1 MHGMLE
7 AQHTHGHHLNHTRTP
22 ARGPSGTDGLLI
34 KQQPERNYRC
44 QLIEKFALFI
54 EVRRLCP
61 LIKPHYPRRTRYS
74 PVSRSISDGCVCGSY
89 LIFSALT
96 APQNF
101 EIHKVFLRFF
111 GLSDQKISAYLLLPI
126 RLKSPNY
133 FDN

>member
-22 ARGPSGTDGLLI
+22 ARGPSGTDGPLI

-74 PVSRSISDGCVCGSY
+74 PVLRSVSDGCVSGSY

-96 APQNF
+96 APQNL
-101 EIHKVFLRFF
+101 EIHKVFLRFS

>member
-74 PVSRSISDGCVCGSY
+74 PIWRSQRDRG
-89 LIFSALT
+89 
-96 APQNF
+96 
-101 EIHKVFLRFF
+101 EIPLRGVKFADA
-111 GLSDQKISAYLLLPI
+111 SEI
-126 RLKSPNY
+126 RRCRMKCACARGGVT
-133 FDN
+133 